1 MFTHRPR
8 VPLALA
14 VLAAAGLA
22 VVAAVRPF
30 SSEAVG
36 QPAQGG
42 NDEAGLKQAAAA
54 YIAALTAGDL
64 DAAMA
69 FWDEDADYIADDGT
83 VTRGKA
89 AITALF
95 KATPRVKGTKYDG
108 KTTSLKFLRN
118 EIALQDGSLT
128 VTDPD
133 GTAETSRYAVVW
145 TKAGGKWLLSSVRD
159 LPAEVVEV
167 PSAAYPQLKALEW
180 LVGEWAGEG
189 AADIKLTA
197 RWAENKAFLLMEYTV
212 QRPGADALTVIQRIG
227 WDPHNGLVRSW
238 VFDSQGGFGEG
249 YWSRTGKV
257 WTVGSSGILPDGG
270 TGEATNTYEFKDDNS
285 FVWKATDREVDGQP
299 LADVEV
305 KFLRAPAKK

>member
-1 MFTHRPR
+1 MLTRRPR
-8 VPLALA
+8 IPLALA
-14 VLAAAGLA
+14 VLTAAGLA
-22 VVAAVRPF
+22 VVAAVRFAP
-30 SSEAVG
+30 EAVG
-36 QPAQGG
+36 QPAKGG
-42 NDEAGLKQAAAA
+42 NDEAGIKQAATA
-54 YIAALTAGDL
+54 YLAALTAGDL
-64 DAAMA
+64 DAVMA
-69 FWDEDADYIADDGT
+69 HWDEDADYIAEDGT

-95 KATPRVKGTKYDG
+95 KATFPKPKGTKFDG
-108 KTTSLKFLRN
+108 KTTSLKFLRG
-118 EIALQDGSLT
+118 EIALQDGTLT

-133 GTAETSRYAVVW
+133 GTAETSRYAIVW

-159 LPAEVVEV
+159 LPAEVVDV

-180 LVGEWAGEG
+180 LVGEWTGEG

-197 RWAENKAFLLMEYTV
+197 KWAENKAFLLMEYTV
-212 QRPGADALTVIQRIG
+212 HRAGADPMTVSQRIG

-249 YWSRTGKV
+249 YWSRAGRV
-257 WTVGSSGILPDGG
+257 WSVGSSGVLPDGG
-270 TGEATNTYEFKDDNS
+270 TGEATNSYEFKDDNA

-305 KFLRAPAKK
+305 KFVRAPAKK

>member
-1 MFTHRPR
+1 MLRPR
-8 VPLALA
+8 ISLMLA
-14 VLAAAGLA
+14 VLTAVGLA
-22 VVAAVRPF
+22 VVVAIRPF

-36 QPAQGG
+36 QPAKGG
-42 NDEAGLKQAAAA
+42 NDEAGIKQAAAA
-54 YIAALTAGDL
+54 YLAALTAGDL
-64 DAAMA
+64 DAVMA
-69 FWDEDADYIADDGT
+69 HWDENADYIAEDGT

-89 AITALF
+89 AITTLF
-95 KATPRVKGTKYDG
+95 KATPPVKGTKYEG

-118 EIALQDGSLT
+118 EIALQDGTLT
-128 VTDPD
+128 ATGPD
-133 GTAETSRYAVVW
+133 GTAETSRYAIVW
-145 TKAGGKWLLSSVRD
+145 TKAGDKWLLSSVRD

-189 AADIKLTA
+189 AADVKLTVK
-197 RWAENKAFLLMEYTV
+197 WAENKAFLLMEYAV
-212 QRPGADALTVIQRIG
+212 KRPDADPLTVSQRIG

-249 YWSRTGKV
+249 YWSRAGRV
-257 WTVGSSGILPDGG
+257 WSVGSSGVLPDGG
-270 TGEATNTYEFKDDNS
+270 TGEATNSYEFKDDNA

-305 KFLRAPAKK
+305 KFVRPPAKK